1 MVNLLLVN
9 EPLNPL
15 SLVTL
20 LEAEYTIDR
29 SILVVSP
36 TDRHS
41 PEAYNDDGSHIQY
54 TCTTASTTKVVIFV
68 HNTCNSYIYTLCV
81 NCEAQMHAK

>member
-1 MVNLLLVN
+1 MRSNTFFNMVNLLLVN

-20 LEAEYTIDR
+20 LEAEYTISDR

-41 PEAYNDDGSHIQY
+41 PEVYNDDGTYSIHVYNSFNNQ
-54 TCTTASTTKVVIFV
+54 ST
-68 HNTCNSYIYTLCV
+68 L
-81 NCEAQMHAK
+81 